1 MSPWF
6 GRLLVAK
13 LQRRSCKGISNV
25 QRNAAAAAAAAAAGC
40 VAVPVVAASAAV
52 IDSFAAAAWV
62 DAVAHRSKNNSCLRM
77 PLKLQRQQEVQL
89 LTMMHYTRFDAHK
102 AMIEAGSDAKIARH
116 YSGSFGSDE
125 LHCY

>member
-25 QRNAAAAAAAAAAGC
+25 QRNAAAAAAAAGC

-52 IDSFAAAAWV
+52 IDSFAAAWV

-77 PLKLQRQQEVQL
+77 SLKLQRQQEVQL
-89 LTMMHYTRFDAHK
+89 LTMMHYTRFDAHN
-102 AMIEAGSDAKIARH
+102 AMIEAGSDAQIARH